1 MATTE
6 ERMKI
11 LNLIREGKITA
22 EEGAKLLSALGDS
35 QKPKRTPATRAAG
48 EPRWFRVKVTDLVSG
63 NTKVSVNIPFG
74 LMEWGMQIGAQF
86 APEVGD
92 LDFDQLKEALQ
103 SGVEGKV
110 VDVIDEEDGEHVEI
124 DNRHSGKNFQLP
136 GIAPINSFKYP
147 RFGGNSIR

>member
-11 LNLIREGKITA
+11 LNMIREGKISA
-22 EEGAKLLSALGDS
+22 EEGAKLLSALGGGS
-35 QKPKRTPATRAAG
+35 QKAG
-48 EPRWFRVKVTDLVSG
+48 RRPSPRMAGVRVSDTVTG
-63 NTKVSVNIPFG
+63 KTKTSVNIPLG

-92 LDFDQLKEALQ
+92 LDMEQLSEMLRT
-103 SGVEGKV
+103 GVEGKI

-124 DNRHSGKNFQLP
+124 F
-136 GIAPINSFKYP
+136 IE
-147 RFGGNSIR
+147 

>member
-11 LNLIREGKITA
+11 LNMIREGKISA

-35 QKPKRTPATRAAG
+35 EKPTRTPSSRTSG
-48 EPRWFRVKVTDLVSG
+48 EPRWFRVRVTDLVNG
-63 NTKVSVNIPFG
+63 KTKVSVNIPFG

-92 LDFDQLKEALQ
+92 LDFEQLKEMLE

-124 DNRHSGKNFQLP
+124 F
-136 GIAPINSFKYP
+136 IE
-147 RFGGNSIR
+147 

>member
-11 LNLIREGKITA
+11 LTMIREGKISA
-22 EEGAKLLSALGDS
+22 EEGAKLLSALSEDKKTSRG
-35 QKPKRTPATRAAG
+35 PATRTSG
-48 EPRWFRVKVTDLVSG
+48 EPRWFRVRVTDLVSG
-63 NTKVSVNIPFG
+63 KTKVSVNIPFG

-92 LDFDQLKEALQ
+92 LDFEQLKEMLQ

-124 DNRHSGKNFQLP
+124 F
-136 GIAPINSFKYP
+136 IE
-147 RFGGNSIR
+147 

>member
-11 LNLIREGKITA
+11 LNMIREGKISA
-22 EEGAKLLSALGDS
+22 EEGAKLLSALGDTE
-35 QKPKRTPATRAAG
+35 KPSRAPSTRTSG
-48 EPRWFRVKVTDLVSG
+48 GPRWFRVRVTDLVNG
-63 NTKVSVNIPFG
+63 KTKVSVNIPIG

-86 APEVGD
+86 APEVAD
-92 LDFDQLKEALQ
+92 LDFEQLKEMLQ

-124 DNRHSGKNFQLP
+124 F
-136 GIAPINSFKYP
+136 IE
-147 RFGGNSIR
+147 

>member
-48 EPRWFRVKVTDLVSG
+48 EPRWFRVKVTDL
-63 NTKVSVNIPFG
+63 
-74 LMEWGMQIGAQF
+74 

-124 DNRHSGKNFQLP
+124 F
-136 GIAPINSFKYP
+136 IE
-147 RFGGNSIR
+147 

>member
-11 LNLIREGKITA
+11 LNMIREGKISA

-35 QKPKRTPATRAAG
+35 EKPTRAPSTRASG
-48 EPRWFRVKVTDLVSG
+48 EPRWFRVRVTDLVNG
-63 NTKVSVNIPFG
+63 KTKVSVNIPFG

-86 APEVGD
+86 APEVAD
-92 LDFDQLKEALQ
+92 LDFEQLKEMLA
-103 SGVEGKV
+103 SGVGGKV

-124 DNRHSGKNFQLP
+124 F
-136 GIAPINSFKYP
+136 IE
-147 RFGGNSIR
+147 

>member
-11 LNLIREGKITA
+11 LNMIREGKISA
-22 EEGAKLLSALGDS
+22 EEGAQLLSALGDS
-35 QKPKRTPATRAAG
+35 EKPARAQSTRASG
-48 EPRWFRVKVTDLVSG
+48 EPRWFRVLVTDLVSG
-63 NTKVSVNIPFG
+63 KTKVSVNIPFG

-86 APEVGD
+86 APEVAD
-92 LDFDQLKEALQ
+92 LDFEQLKEMLE

-124 DNRHSGKNFQLP
+124 F
-136 GIAPINSFKYP
+136 IE
-147 RFGGNSIR
+147 

>member
-11 LNLIREGKITA
+11 LNMIREGKITA
-22 EEGAKLLSALGDS
+22 EEGAKLLSALGDT
-35 QKPKRTPATRAAG
+35 QKSARSPATKGTG
-48 EPRWFRVKVTDLVSG
+48 EPRWFRVRVTDLVNG
-63 NTKVSVNIPFG
+63 NTKVSVNIPIG
-74 LMEWGMQIGAQF
+74 LMEWGMQIGAHF

-92 LDFDQLKEALQ
+92 LDFEELKDMLQ

-124 DNRHSGKNFQLP
+124 F
-136 GIAPINSFKYP
+136 IE
-147 RFGGNSIR
+147 

>member
-11 LNLIREGKITA
+11 LNMIREGKISA
-22 EEGAKLLSALGDS
+22 EEGAKLLAALGDS
-35 QKPKRTPATRAAG
+35 QKASRSPATKTQG
-48 EPRWFRVKVTDLVSG
+48 EPRWFRVRVTDLYNG
-63 NTKVSVNIPFG
+63 KTKVSVNIPFG

-92 LDFDQLKEALQ
+92 LDFEELKTMLQ

-124 DNRHSGKNFQLP
+124 F
-136 GIAPINSFKYP
+136 IE
-147 RFGGNSIR
+147 